1 MLLCL
6 GQRVIWQRYA
16 DRKLRRPG
24 QRPDHTSKNLCLSLC
39 NKRNTSLYNW
49 FRKLTPFSQ
58 LIRFK
63 SNTNRDLVTCVFPR
77 FRQLA
82 WFHLNSHWLFVIS
95 SFALIGSYDYFC
107 FTSATLNRNALKW
120 SRCQRVSVCV
130 SLFRCYLQLWF
141 MDRTRYWRCRKQ
153 RLQKNAQ
160 EEREQTIFQN

>member
-6 GQRVIWQRYA
+6 GRRVIWQRYA
-16 DRKLRRPG
+16 DGKLRRPG

-82 WFHLNSHWLFVIS
+82 WFYWKFSLAVCDIFLRSDWFLWL
-95 SFALIGSYDYFC
+95 
-107 FTSATLNRNALKW
+107 
-120 SRCQRVSVCV
+120 
-130 SLFRCYLQLWF
+130 LWF
-141 MDRTRYWRCRKQ
+141 SFCDTQSECALVKSLPKSKRVRFP
-153 RLQKNAQ
+153 
-160 EEREQTIFQN
+160 FQVLPPAVIHGQNKILTM